1 MTDGVRIN
9 KALAQAGLGSRRE
22 VERWIRAGRLSVNG
36 EMAELGQRVVGTDR
50 IELDGEVIEARVD
63 ADATHV
69 IMYHK
74 PAGEVCTRSD
84 PSGRPT
90 VFDKLPDAPSGRW
103 IGVGRLDLNTSG
115 LLLFTTDG
123 DLANK
128 LMHPSSQVEREYAV
142 RILGDLSGE
151 AIQRLMTGVM
161 LDDGPAR
168 FTDVQA
174 GGGEG
179 ANRWYY
185 VVLMEGRQREVRRL
199 FEAEGHKV
207 SRLIRVRY
215 GNVILERNLKAGR
228 SQPLSDQQ
236 LSGLKKLVAGPRRR
250 RAKPAV
256 GGPKKAGR

>member
-1 MTDGVRIN
+1 MF
-9 KALAQAGLGSRRE
+9 E
-22 VERWIRAGRLSVNG
+22 
-36 EMAELGQRVVGTDR
+36 
-50 IELDGEVIEARVD
+50 
-63 ADATHV
+63 
-69 IMYHK
+69 
-74 PAGEVCTRSD
+74 
-84 PSGRPT
+84 
-90 VFDKLPDAPSGRW
+90 KLPEAPSGRW
-103 IGVGRLDLNTSG
+103 IGVGRLALTTSG

-161 LDDGPAR
+161 LEDGPAR

-215 GNVILERNLKAGR
+215 GNVILERDLKRGR
-228 SQPLSDQQ
+228 SKALTDQMPA
-236 LSGLKKLVAGPRRR
+236 GDLVRHVA
-250 RAKPAV
+250 AAV
-256 GGPKKAGR
+256 GGKGGGRADFAQAGGSKPENLDSALDGVSNWVAARAG

>member
-1 MTDGVRIN
+1 MDGVRIN
-9 KALAQAGLGSRRE
+9 KALAQAGLASRRE
-22 VERWIRAGRLSVNG
+22 VERWIRAGRLTVNG
-36 EMAELGQRVVGTDR
+36 EAASLGQRITHDDR
-50 IELDGEVIEARVD
+50 ILLDGEPVEARVD
-63 ADATHV
+63 PPAAHA

-74 PAGEVCTRSD
+74 PVGQVCTRTD
-84 PSGRPT
+84 PQKRPT
-90 VFDKLPDAPSGRW
+90 VFEALPEAPSGRW

-123 DLANK
+123 ELAHR

-151 AIQRLMTGVM
+151 SIQRLMTGVM

-168 FTDVQA
+168 FSDLQP

-207 SRLIRVRY
+207 SRLVRVRY
-215 GNVILERNLKAGR
+215 GNVILERDLKPGQSRPLTEQQSAGLR
-228 SQPLSDQQ
+228 
-236 LSGLKKLVAGPRRR
+236 KLTHKATRRR
-250 RAKPAV
+250 GTQRKS
-256 GGPKKAGR
+256 